1 MERPTEE
8 EYKIAESNG
17 ISRQT
22 VYQRIKYG
30 WSKKKAITKPVT
42 NYRKLCKEIGIN
54 YDTFNQRLER
64 GWKVEK
70 ALNHPVNV
78 KNRPKNKVV

>member
-1 MERPTEE
+1 MDYLSDEDYE
-8 EYKIAESNG
+8 IAESNG

-30 WSKKKAITKPVT
+30 WSKKKAITRPVT
-42 NYRKLCKEIGIN
+42 NYRKLCKEIGLN
-54 YDTFNQRLER
+54 YHTFNERLER
-64 GWKVEK
+64 GWSVEK
-70 ALNHPVNV
+70 ALTKPISV